1 MNYKITKIS
10 SKFFSFLLLVLS
22 ISFKIIKSENSS
34 IYLDFPSS
42 IMLSNG
48 NIFVIHQNGVSI
60 YDSTFSKLISD
71 EVIFNNSEKIN
82 HGYYL
87 SKITI
92 EQFENGF
99 IITIINDY
107 IYIFDYKG
115 TFIFKSTEKV
125 DEHAYGYYY
134 SIVPIKFFDGYYYY
148 IIAFIDSG
156 LIYFDYYKF
165 HLENKINDLLNRYE
179 LRHEIGTQFYLLY
192 DGGLC
197 CHKMAYSFSEDV
209 LSCFFV
215 SNFDTNQIASNIY
228 SITEEEI
235 INKRQPI
242 NININKSGIKVIKS
256 AVNYSGTKS
265 IVCVMLNDGTCYCFK
280 YYSSDIDQGTTIQA
294 KTIFKSIKCN
304 SDCYSLKVRYI
315 KGLEQFVIS
324 CIGEDKSIQTK
335 IYSDSLEMLIKET
348 KFANCTSING
358 YSILYSFTS
367 NEYYDLSDII
377 CNGKRYPFN
386 ILTKEVEE
394 EIPTTIISTTLI
406 KTTIPTTLIKTTI
419 PTTLIKTT
427 IPTTLIKTTIPTT
440 LIKTTIP
447 TTLIQTTIPST
458 LIQTTI
464 PTTIIQTT
472 IIDRL
477 TETDEENEIEESNCI
492 ELEKCSKCNTESILM
507 NLCIKCNK
515 QKGFYLLKYGSL
527 SEGDSYIDCVN
538 NDTKPEGFYF
548 NEKNK
553 YYELCYYSCAS
564 CEYGGNINENNCTS
578 CETNYI
584 ANQKM
589 DNSINCVVKCAYYY
603 YYNIYEK
610 YKCTSSFQCPDE
622 YSLFIQNKKK
632 CIENCS
638 KDDIYKYQ
646 YNGECLLNCPENTI
660 QNNNLCKDV
669 NIEACK
675 ITEREFFDLDD
686 NLTESEIEFLSKNY
700 AKEFTYTDN
709 HLSIFKNDI
718 YSIGFYKNNECLSNT
733 SFPNINF
740 GNCYKKVQNIYG
752 IHQNLIIVII
762 DKKINNINRPKKTTY
777 SMIEP
782 ISGKLIN
789 IKNLCE
795 NELISVNEKI
805 LSLLQNSNN
814 IDEILHLIKNN
825 VDIFNLSS
833 PFYTDICYEFNSPFE
848 KDIVLKDRLSTIFP
862 NITLCETGCEFKG
875 ANISTMEAI
884 CECKIKELLNQD
896 FLGSELLMD
905 SPLGEIVDL
914 ISQTN
919 INVVKCYKRVFNRK
933 YFSNCI
939 GGIIIMGLLLIQI
952 ILVFVYYLKSL
963 ISIRKY
969 LFSIT
974 NKYLT
979 YLMNL
984 KQNNLSPSENNTNIN
999 NNTLIINNN
1008 YVKSSESIRI
1018 KESNKENNRRKSK
1031 KKVNDKYSK
1040 KISQITMSPSNYGL
1054 KNSNPKKRKD
1064 IITETKNLDKVKRKQ
1079 NTQRFKF
1086 STNSKKGKT
1095 NNFIDLSSKNESP
1108 VSFQLSDQ
1116 RNKIEK
1122 KFFMNIKDD
1131 LNIDFEEYLST
1142 DIEDMEYEEVIKKDK
1157 RNFGQY
1163 FCDKLKSNQLII
1175 NIIFEDEPLRPKT
1188 MKLLL
1193 FIMNI
1198 SLFFCINGL
1207 FFDEEYI
1214 SEVFHFEG
1222 KENLFSFITRAYDKF
1237 IYTTL
1242 VGVMINYMIDF
1253 FFLDEKKIK
1262 AIFRTQKEN
1271 LFILQYEMGRIAR
1284 NIKLR
1289 FNLFNIISILI
1300 IIFIWYYISCFNVIY
1315 PSSRIE
1321 WIISSILIIIIM
1333 QILSML
1339 ACLLET
1345 IIRFIAFKA
1354 KSEKIYKFSL
1364 YFS

>member
-1 MNYKITKIS
+1 MNNKITKIS
-10 SKFFSFLLLVLS
+10 SINFSFLLFFLS
-22 ISFKIIKSENSS
+22 ISFKIINTENSTT
-34 IYLDFPSS
+34 YLDFPLG
-42 IMLSNG
+42 IMLSND
-48 NIFVIHQNGVSI
+48 NIFVIHQNGVSV

-71 EVIFNNSEKIN
+71 EVIFSDSEKIIYE
-82 HGYYL
+82 YYL

-92 EQFENGF
+92 EQFENGY

-115 TFIFKSTEKV
+115 TFIFKSTGKI
-125 DEHAYGYYY
+125 DDCAFGYYY

-148 IIAFIDSG
+148 IITYIDSQ
-156 LIYFDYYKF
+156 IIFFIYYKF
-165 HLENKINDLLNRYE
+165 HLENKINSLINRYQMK
-179 LRHEIGTQFYLLY
+179 HEIGTTSYLLY
-192 DGGLC
+192 ESGLSC
-197 CHKMAYSFSEDV
+197 QKMSYSFSEVV

-215 SNFDTNQIASNIY
+215 SNYATSMIVANEY
-228 SITEEEI
+228 SITETEI
-235 INKRQPI
+235 QNKGESI
-242 NININKSGIKVIKS
+242 NINMGMSGIKVIKS

-265 IVCVMLNDGTCYCFK
+265 VVCVMLADGTCYCFQYK
-280 YYSSDIDQGTTIQA
+280 SSDMGQGTNISL
-294 KTIFKSIKCN
+294 KTMYKSTKCN
-304 SDCYSLKVRYI
+304 SNYYSLKVGYI
-315 KGLEQFVIS
+315 KGLENYVIS
-324 CIGEDKSIQTK
+324 CIGVDQSIQAK
-335 IYSDSLEMLIKET
+335 IYSDSFEKLMNMT
-348 KFANCTSING
+348 KFSNCTSIYG
-358 YSILYSFTS
+358 HSILYSTKS

-386 ILTKEVEE
+386 ILTKKVEE

-440 LIKTTIP
+440 LIQTTIPTTLIKTTIP
-447 TTLIQTTIPST
+447 TTLIQTTIP
-458 LIQTTI
+458 
-464 PTTIIQTT
+464 TT

-477 TETDEENEIEESNCI
+477 TETDENEIEESDCI

-515 QKGFYLLKYGSL
+515 QKGYYLLKYGSL

-538 NDTKPEGFYF
+538 NDTKPAGFYF

-584 ANQKM
+584 VNQKM
-589 DNSINCVVKCAYYY
+589 ENSMNCVVKCAYYY

-632 CIENCS
+632 CIDNCS

-660 QNNNLCKDV
+660 QNINLCKDM
-669 NIEACK
+669 NIEVCK
-675 ITEREFFDLDD
+675 ITEREYFDLDD

-700 AKEFTYTDN
+700 AKEFSYTDN
-709 HLSIFKNDI
+709 HLSIFKNDL
-718 YSIGFYKNNECLSNT
+718 YSIGFYKNSECLSNT

-740 GNCYKKVQNIYG
+740 GNCYKRVQNIYG
-752 IHQNLIIVII
+752 QNLIIVII
-762 DKKINNINRPKKTTY
+762 DKKINNINRPKKSTY

-782 ISGKLIN
+782 ISGKLIS

-795 NELISVNEKI
+795 NELISVNENI

-814 IDEILHLIKNN
+814 IDAILHLIKNN

-833 PFYTDICYEFNSPFE
+833 PFYTDIYYEFDSPFE
-848 KDIVLKDRLSTIFP
+848 KDIILKDRVSTIFP

-905 SPLGEIVDL
+905 SPLGEIADL

-939 GGIIIMGLLLIQI
+939 GGIIIMCLLSIQI

-974 NKYLT
+974 NKYFT

-999 NNTLIINNN
+999 NNTLIASNNN

-1018 KESNKENNRRKSK
+1018 KESNKENNRRKSTK
-1031 KKVNDKYSK
+1031 KINRKFSK
-1040 KISQITMSPSNYGL
+1040 KITQITMSPSNYGL
-1054 KNSNPKKRKD
+1054 NNSNPKKRKN
-1064 IITETKNLDKVKRKQ
+1064 TVTSTKNLDNVQRKQ
-1079 NTQRFKF
+1079 STKSFKF
-1086 STNSKKGKT
+1086 SINTKRGKT

-1108 VSFQLSDQ
+1108 VSFELSDQ
-1116 RNKIEK
+1116 RNKIEQ

-1163 FCDKLKSNQLII
+1163 FLDKLKSNQLIM
-1175 NIIFEDEPLRPKT
+1175 NTIFEDEPLRPKT

-1193 FIMNI
+1193 FIMDI

-1207 FFDEEYI
+1207 FFNEAYI

-1222 KENLFSFITRAYDKF
+1222 KENLFSFITRAYDRF
-1237 IYTTL
+1237 IYATL

-1262 AIFRTQKEN
+1262 TIFRTQKEN

-1289 FNLFNIISILI
+1289 FNLFNIISIFI
-1300 IIFIWYYISCFNVIY
+1300 IIFIWYYISCFNAIY

-1321 WIISSILIIIIM
+1321 WIISSIIIIIIM
-1333 QILSML
+1333 QILSIL